1 MNILVQLPC
10 IVEQYAPQFED
21 LFSDEGYI
29 YFKRFVSGLLV
40 SENKTVEAI
49 NRLFVTDPRNQSSF
63 NRFMTR
69 QNFDLAALN
78 TRRVG
83 LMQAHE
89 TTRFKTAVGNSGVLA
104 LDDSIMSHYGR
115 HFDHISIMWDT
126 VDKHYTYAHNL
137 VSLSYSDDKT
147 DYPVAHSFWLP
158 PDWEKLVSKMQ
169 DLKIHINADKL
180 ANRTTQVAKWHA
192 YLKDRYK
199 DYQHKYPELAAVYKT
214 KPSYGLDM
222 LRAFRK
228 QYPTLDLPVAMDGG
242 YTSAAFC
249 KTVDTELNMAYVG
262 SLADYQHIILA
273 GSESI
278 PLSEFIKRLK
288 AQHEAKTEKNDKCRF
303 FKTTV
308 HYKGQTIVYYA
319 YCATHR
325 IKGFEKKQRLVI
337 AFEDKDLKG
346 TPYCSI
352 SNRMNWHASGIL
364 RIRRHRWPIETFHQ
378 EGKAE
383 GLDEYQMR
391 NFQGIETHIAFVSV
405 AYTMLKCALHD
416 DELLSKFRQRLPL
429 ESNGTLP
436 LLRRL
441 MQLEGL
447 MALIE
452 FVHLKVNQGQA
463 IEEIFRQLIHPVAY

>member
-10 IVEQYAPQFED
+10 IVEHYAPLFED
-21 LFSDEGYI
+21 LFSPEGYI
-29 YFKRFVSGLLV
+29 YFKRFISGVLV
-40 SENKTVEAI
+40 SDNKTVEGV
-49 NRLFVTDPRNQSSF
+49 NRLFVVDPRNQSSF
-63 NRFMTR
+63 NRFMNR
-69 QNFDLAALN
+69 QNFDITALN
-78 TRRVG
+78 HRRVG
-83 LMQAHE
+83 LMQSHE
-89 TTRFKTAVGNSGVLA
+89 TTRFKTAVGHSGVLA

-115 HFDHISIMWDT
+115 HFDHISNLWDH
-126 VDKHYTYAHNL
+126 VAKHYTYAHNL
-137 VSLSYSDDKT
+137 VSLTYSDDKT
-147 DYPVAHSFWLP
+147 DYPIAHTLWLP
-158 PDWEKLVSKMQ
+158 PDWDAVTSKMQ
-169 DLKIHINADKL
+169 ELKIHINAERL
-180 ANRTTQVAKWHA
+180 ATRTTEVTKWRT
-192 YLKDRYK
+192 YIKDRYK
-199 DYQHKYPELAAVYKT
+199 DYHHKHPELLAVYKPKT
-214 KPSYGLDM
+214 YYGLDM

-228 QYPTLDLPVAMDGG
+228 QYPDLDLPVAMDGG

-249 KTVDTELNMAYVG
+249 KTVDTEFNMAYVG
-262 SLADYQHIILA
+262 SLASTQHVILA

-278 PLSEFIKRLK
+278 ALSEFIERLK
-288 AQHEAKTEKNDKCRF
+288 AQQKAKTEKNDKHRF

-337 AFEDKDLKG
+337 AFKEKDL
-346 TPYCSI
+346 TDVPYCSI

-378 EGKAE
+378 EGKDE
-383 GLDEYQMR
+383 GLDKYQVR
-391 NFQGIETHIAFVSV
+391 NFEAIESHIAFVSV

-416 DELLSKFRQRLPL
+416 QELLSKFRQRLPIG
-429 ESNGTLP
+429 SDGTLP

-452 FVHLKVNQGQA
+452 FVHLKANQGQP
-463 IEEIFRQLIHPVAY
+463 IEDIFRQLIHPVAY

>member
-1 MNILVQLPC
+1 MNILVQFPC
-10 IVEQYAPQFED
+10 IVEHYAPQFED
-21 LFSDEGYI
+21 LFSPEGYI
-29 YFKRFVSGLLV
+29 YFKRFVSGVLV
-40 SENKTVEAI
+40 SDNKTVDGI
-49 NRLFVTDPRNQSSF
+49 NRLFVTDRRNQSSF
-63 NRFMTR
+63 NRFMIR
-69 QNFDLAALN
+69 QNFDLTALN
-78 TRRVG
+78 NRRVKM
-83 LMQAHE
+83 MQVPE

-104 LDDSIMSHYGR
+104 LDDSLMSHYGR
-115 HFDHISIMWDT
+115 HFDHISSMWDT
-126 VDKHYTYAHNL
+126 VAKHYTYAHNL
-137 VSLSYSDDKT
+137 VSLTYSDDKT
-147 DYPVAHSFWLP
+147 DYPVAHALWLP
-158 PDWEKLVSKMQ
+158 PDWEKLVSTMQ
-169 DLKIHINADKL
+169 DLKIHLNADKL
-180 ANRTTQVAKWHA
+180 ANQATEVAKWHA

-199 DYQHKYPELAAVYKT
+199 DYHHKHPELVAVYKT
-214 KPSYGLDM
+214 KPFYGLEM

-228 QYPTLDLPVAMDGG
+228 QYPDLDLPVAMDGG

-249 KTVDTELNMAYVG
+249 KTVDTEFKMAYVG

-288 AQHEAKTEKNDKCRF
+288 AQQQAKTEKNDKSRF

-337 AFEDKDLKG
+337 AFKDKDLKD

-352 SNRMNWHASGIL
+352 TNRMNWHASGIL

-383 GLDEYQMR
+383 GLDKYQLR
-391 NFQGIETHIAFVSV
+391 NFQGIHTHIAFVST

-416 DELLSKFRQRLPL
+416 DELLSKFRQRLPV
-429 ESNGTLP
+429 ESDGTLP

-447 MALIE
+447 MTLIE

-463 IEEIFRQLIHPVAY
+463 IEEIFRQLMHPVAY

>member
-1 MNILVQLPC
+1 MNILVAFPC
-10 IVEQYAPQFED
+10 VVDHYSPKFED
-21 LFSDEGYI
+21 LFSPEGYI
-29 YFKRFVSGLLV
+29 YFKRFISGLLV
-40 SENKTVEAI
+40 SENKTVEGI
-49 NRLFVTDPRNQSSF
+49 NRLFVTDPRHQSSF
-63 NRFMTR
+63 NRFMNR
-69 QNFDLAALN
+69 QNFDLTALN
-78 TRRVG
+78 HRRVE

-89 TTRFKTAVGNSGVLA
+89 ATRFKTASGNSGVLA
-104 LDDSIMSHYGR
+104 LDDSLMSHYGR
-115 HFDHISIMWDT
+115 HFDHISHMWDH
-126 VDKHYTYAHNL
+126 VSSHYTYAHNL
-137 VSLSYSDDKT
+137 VSLTYSDDKT
-147 DYPVAHSFWLP
+147 DYPVAHALWLP
-158 PDWEKLVSKMQ
+158 PDWDKLVSTMQ

-180 ANRTTQVAKWHA
+180 ANRTAEVSKWHA
-192 YLKDRYK
+192 YVKDRYK
-199 DYQHKYPELAAVYKT
+199 DYHHKHPELVEVYKT
-214 KPSYGLDM
+214 KPFYGLDM

-228 QYPTLDLPVAMDGG
+228 QYPDLDLPVAMDNG
-242 YTSAAFC
+242 YTGAAFC
-249 KTVDTELNMAYVG
+249 KTVDTELKMAYVG
-262 SLADYQHIILA
+262 SLADSQHLILA

-288 AQHEAKTEKNDKCRF
+288 AQQQAKTDKNDKSRF
-303 FKTTV
+303 FKTSI
-308 HYKGQTIVYYA
+308 HYKGQTMVYYA

-337 AFEDKDLKG
+337 AFRDKDLTD

-352 SNRMNWHASGIL
+352 SNRTNWHASGIL

-383 GLDEYQMR
+383 GLDKYQLR
-391 NFQGIETHIAFVSV
+391 NFRAIQTHIAFVST

-416 DELLSKFRQRLPL
+416 DELLSKFRQRLPI

-447 MALIE
+447 RALIE

-463 IEEIFRQLIHPVAY
+463 IEEIFRQLMHPVAY